1 MLIEFRV
8 KNYCCLRDE
17 QVLSFVPTDDKT
29 LEECNVYETG
39 VPSVPRLLRTAA
51 IFGPNA
57 GGKSTVLR
65 ALQSMMRMVVSSTY
79 LDDER
84 LLVIIPFFLSY
95 TIHREPTSFEISFLH
110 EGRRYQYGFSCT
122 PERIYEE
129 YLFEYATSRPKT
141 LFQRTYDPEKNNEK
155 YTFGKALR
163 GRKNIWRE
171 ATRDN
176 ALFLSCA
183 AQLNSEQLFPI
194 WEKNFARPLIFNK
207 TAQVS
212 KNFVLN
218 LTAQDRQLQK
228 NICTFLNAADTG
240 IKDIEIE
247 KQEPDES
254 STEEALTNNYRLHFK
269 HATQY
274 GNMSLPLWLESDGTI
289 QLFYYIPPILKII
302 EQGSIIAIDELD
314 SSLHPLLVRRIVE
327 MFQSQESNP
336 HGAQLIFTTHDA
348 TLLQSDP
355 PLLRRDQIWF
365 VEKQKDQ
372 ASDLYSLAEFKG
384 QKRADFLRSYLR
396 GLYGGIPLLRE
407 WRNEE

>member
-51 IFGPNA
+51 IFGPIA

-65 ALQSMMRMVVSSTY
+65 ALQLMIRMVVYSAN
-79 LDDER
+79 LDTQ
-84 LLVIIPFFLSY
+84 LLPVFPFFLDKTS
-95 TIHREPTSFEISFLH
+95 HNEPTAFEISFLH

-122 PERIYEE
+122 PERILEE
-129 YLFEYATSRPKT
+129 YLFEYVTSRPKT
-141 LFQRTYDPEKNNEK
+141 LFQRTYDPENKKEN
-155 YTFGKALR
+155 YIFGKTLR

-171 ATRDN
+171 ATQKN
-176 ALFLSCA
+176 VLFLSRA
-183 AQLNSEQLFPI
+183 AQLNSKQLFPI
-194 WEKNFARPLIFNK
+194 WQDYFVPSIVFNK
-207 TAQVS
+207 EHTPSEKLILQRIAH
-212 KNFVLN
+212 
-218 LTAQDRQLQK
+218 DEQLQK
-228 NICTFLNAADTG
+228 TVCDFLAAADTG
-240 IKDIEIE
+240 ITGIEIKNKDSDQNKGGEE
-247 KQEPDES
+247 KES
-254 STEEALTNNYRLHFK
+254 SYLFSFK
-269 HATQY
+269 HATPY
-274 GNMSLPLWLESDGTI
+274 GDMILPSWLESEGTL
-289 QLFYYIPPILKII
+289 QLFYYIEPLVITLHY
-302 EQGSIIAIDELD
+302 GALLAIDELD
-314 SSLHPLLVRRIVE
+314 SSLHPLLVRHIVD
-327 MFQSQESNP
+327 MFQSQKTNK

-355 PLLRRDQIWF
+355 PLLRRDQIWL

-384 QKRADFLRSYLR
+384 QERADFLRSYLR

>member
-65 ALQSMMRMVVSSTY
+65 AFQSMMRMINFSATSTKRSAIS
-79 LDDER
+79 L
-84 LLVIIPFFLSY
+84 IPFKLDNTSA
-95 TIHREPTSFEISFLH
+95 EAPTSFEVSFLH
-110 EGRRYQYGFSCT
+110 DGRRYQYGFSCT

-129 YLFEYATSRPKT
+129 YFFEYVTSRPKM
-141 LFQRTYDPEKNNEK
+141 LFQRTYDTSEKKEK
-155 YTFGKALR
+155 YLFGNALR
-163 GRKNIWRE
+163 GQKNLWRE
-171 ATRDN
+171 STQEN
-176 ALFLSCA
+176 VLFLSRA
-183 AQLNSEQLFPI
+183 AQLNSEQVSPI
-194 WEKNFARPLIFNK
+194 FKKISFNAYVFNSLHK
-207 TAQVS
+207 LRATRFYEELKKGS
-212 KNFVLN
+212 ILHTKI
-218 LTAQDRQLQK
+218 K
-228 NICTFLNAADTG
+228 SFLAAADIG
-240 IKDIEIE
+240 IKDFILEKEFSTTESELFNIENYKLSFVHNSGNE
-247 KQEPDES
+247 DVNFSWKMES
-254 STEEALTNNYRLHFK
+254 S
-269 HATQY
+269 
-274 GNMSLPLWLESDGTI
+274 GTI
-289 QLFYYIPPILKII
+289 QLFEHLPPLLKAL
-302 EQGSIIAIDELD
+302 EHGSIIAVDELD
-314 SSLHPLLVRRIVE
+314 SSLHPLLVRRIVD
-327 MFQSQESNP
+327 MFQSPENNP

-384 QKRADFLRSYLR
+384 QKGADFLRSYLR

-407 WRNEE
+407 WRNEA

>member
-65 ALQSMMRMVVSSTY
+65 AFQVMLRMINLSATSTEQS
-79 LDDER
+79 
-84 LLVIIPFFLSY
+84 VINLIPFKLDKKSSG
-95 TIHREPTSFEISFLH
+95 EPTSFEVSFLH
-110 EGRRYQYGFSCT
+110 DGRRYQYGFSCT

-129 YLFEYATSRPKT
+129 YLFEYVTSRQKT
-141 LFQRTYDPEKNNEK
+141 LFQRTYDPATNQEE
-155 YTFGKALR
+155 YTFGKALQ

-171 ATRDN
+171 ATQEN
-176 ALFLSCA
+176 VLFLSRA
-183 AQLNSEQLFPI
+183 AQLNSEQLSSICAKLFLKSIVFNSEQKIPVSLFYEKLLSDEI
-194 WEKNFARPLIFNK
+194 LHTKVKNFLVAADISIKDFKLEKNLSPENELFNVK
-207 TAQVS
+207 NYHLFFIHNSGNGDVS
-212 KNFVLN
+212 FSW
-218 LTAQDRQLQK
+218 RM
-228 NICTFLNAADTG
+228 
-240 IKDIEIE
+240 
-247 KQEPDES
+247 ES
-254 STEEALTNNYRLHFK
+254 K
-269 HATQY
+269 
-274 GNMSLPLWLESDGTI
+274 GTI
-289 QLFYYIPPILKII
+289 QLFDYLTPLFQALGRK
-302 EQGSIIAIDELD
+302 EVIAIDELD

-327 MFQSQESNP
+327 MFQSRESNP

-384 QKRADFLRSYLR
+384 QEGADFLRSYLR

-407 WRNEE
+407 WRSEE

>member
-8 KNYCCLRDE
+8 RNYCCLRDE

-65 ALQSMMRMVVSSTY
+65 AFQVMLRMINLSATSTDKSAIN
-79 LDDER
+79 L
-84 LLVIIPFFLSY
+84 IPFKLDKKSSE
-95 TIHREPTSFEISFLH
+95 EPTSFEVSFLH
-110 EGRRYQYGFSCT
+110 DGRRYQYGFSCT

-129 YLFEYATSRPKT
+129 YLFVYATSRPKM
-141 LFQRTYDPEKNNEK
+141 LFQRTYDPETNQEE
-155 YTFGKALR
+155 YSFGKALQ

-171 ATRDN
+171 ATQEN
-176 ALFLSCA
+176 VLFLSRA
-183 AQLNSEQLFPI
+183 AQLNSEQLSSICEKFFLKTIVFNSEYKIPVHLCYEKLRTDEI
-194 WEKNFARPLIFNK
+194 LHAKVKNFLVAADISIKDFRVEKNLSSENE
-207 TAQVS
+207 
-212 KNFVLN
+212 L
-218 LTAQDRQLQK
+218 
-228 NICTFLNAADTG
+228 G
-240 IKDIEIE
+240 I
-247 KQEPDES
+247 
-254 STEEALTNNYRLHFK
+254 NYRLSFIHGSDNGDIAFSWR
-269 HATQY
+269 
-274 GNMSLPLWLESDGTI
+274 MESKGTI
-289 QLFYYIPPILKII
+289 QLFDYLTPLFQALDRK
-302 EQGSIIAIDELD
+302 EVIAIDELD

-336 HGAQLIFTTHDA
+336 HGAQLMFTTHDA
-348 TLLQSDP
+348 TLLQPVP

-372 ASDLYSLAEFKG
+372 ASDLYSLAEFRG
-384 QKRADFLRSYLR
+384 QKGVDFLRSYLR
-396 GLYGGIPLLRE
+396 GLYGGIPLLRD

>member
-17 QVLSFVPTDDKT
+17 QVLSFVPTDDGT
-29 LEECNVYETG
+29 LEECNVHETG

-65 ALQSMMRMVVSSTY
+65 ALQSMLRMVVSSAN
-79 LDDER
+79 LDAQ
-84 LLVIIPFFLSY
+84 LLPVIPFFLDTTS
-95 TIHREPTSFEISFLH
+95 HNEPTAFEISFLH

-122 PERIYEE
+122 PERILEE
-129 YLFEYATSRPKT
+129 YLFEYATSRPRT
-141 LFQRTYDPEKNNEK
+141 LFQRTYDPATNQEN
-155 YTFGKALR
+155 YTFGKALQ

-171 ATRDN
+171 ATQEN
-176 ALFLSCA
+176 VLFLSRA
-183 AQLNSEQLFPI
+183 AQFNSKQLFPI
-194 WEKNFARPLIFNK
+194 WKNYFVLSVVFNK
-207 TAQVS
+207 EHRPSEKFILQRIAH
-212 KNFVLN
+212 NE
-218 LTAQDRQLQK
+218 RLQK
-228 NICTFLNAADTG
+228 TICEFLAAADTG
-240 IKDIEIE
+240 ITGIEVKKKESDQNKGGEE
-247 KQEPDES
+247 KES
-254 STEEALTNNYRLHFK
+254 SYSFSFK
-269 HATQY
+269 HATPY
-274 GNMSLPLWLESDGTI
+274 GDIALPLWLESEGTL
-289 QLFYYIPPILKII
+289 QLFYYIESLVITIHCGVFL
-302 EQGSIIAIDELD
+302 AIDELD
-314 SSLHPLLVRRIVE
+314 SSLHPLLVRRIVD

-384 QKRADFLRSYLR
+384 QKGADFLRSYLR

-407 WRNEE
+407 WRNEA